1 MRPRTLLVVGIGL
14 VLVGLVAVSWAAA
27 LAAFLLTTCDNKF
40 GLLEAPTLRCLQ
52 PALWQLGGTV
62 LGLVGVVSGVASG
75 LLLRRQRRVRA
86 GT

>member
-14 VLVGLVAVSWAAA
+14 VLLGLVAVSWAAA
-27 LAAFLLTTCDNKF
+27 LAVFLLTTCDNKF
-40 GLLEAPTLRCLQ
+40 GLREAPTLRCLQ

-62 LGLVGVVSGVASG
+62 LCLVGVVSGVAG